1 MNNELE
7 VIRDK
12 EQARNAMHMSSFRT
26 YLGGAVTYQDLVDAF
41 GEPTF
46 TPEDSGDG
54 KVNYEWIIYFDGSY
68 YSIYDWKTYDAQTTR
83 EEYTNWHVGGKAGVL
98 EVNGFT
104 RYLETIL
111 VQRMVIG
118 DLN

>member
-12 EQARNAMHMSSFRT
+12 EQARNEMHMSGFRT
-26 YLGGAVTYQDLVDAF
+26 YLGGAVTYQDLVNTF

-83 EEYTNWHVGGKAGVL
+83 EEYTSWHVGGKAGVL

-104 RYLETIL
+104 SQVLDEIRHTVL
-111 VQRMVIG
+111 G
-118 DLN
+118 

>member
-12 EQARNAMHMSSFRT
+12 EQARNEMHMSGFRT
-26 YLGGAVTYQDLVDAF
+26 YLGGEVTYQDLVNTF

-54 KVNYEWIIYFDGSY
+54 KVNYEWIIYFDG
-68 YSIYDWKTYDAQTTR
+68 
-83 EEYTNWHVGGKAGVL
+83 
-98 EVNGFT
+98 
-104 RYLETIL
+104 
-111 VQRMVIG
+111 
-118 DLN
+118 